1 MIHLND
7 ITYRLGPR
15 LLFDAASAALPD
27 GARVGFVGR
36 NGAGKTTLFRMIS
49 GELDPEGGAI
59 SVPKQMRLGRVEQEA
74 PGGPGTLIDF
84 VLEADKERA
93 ALLDEA
99 ETATDPTRIAD
110 IHTRLVD
117 IDAHA
122 APSRASS
129 ILAGLGFDFEAQN
142 RSLSEFSGGW
152 RMRVALAAV
161 LFSAPDLL
169 LLDEPTNYLDLEG
182 TLWLIDYLARY
193 PATIIVI
200 SHDRDLL
207 DAVADHILHLDQGK
221 LTVWRGNYTSFEKQR
236 RELQAVQLKHIKKE
250 EEQRKH
256 LQAFVDR
263 FRASATKAR
272 QAQSRI
278 KMLARMETTT
288 AIIDQD
294 VLPFNLPS
302 PEKPLAP
309 PIVAMEDAIVGY
321 GETPILKRLSLS
333 ISDDDR
339 IGLLGSNGN
348 GKSTFAKL
356 VAGRLQAM
364 QGKVRRSSK
373 MKVGFFAQHQVD
385 DLDARGTPYTHVAE
399 LMRDGTEA
407 KIRGRCAQMGFPNVK
422 ADTSI
427 SQLSG
432 GEKAR
437 LLMGLATFDGP
448 HLLILDEPTNHLDI
462 DSRAAL
468 IDALNTYAGAVILVS
483 HDRHLLEAC
492 ADRLWLVADGTVKPF
507 DGDMDDYR
515 RVVLAASSGGKVK
528 PDKKVDAEA
537 AALEKKPEVAKRR
550 DPGHLRRKLETVD
563 ARIKKFGELLE
574 RIDSALADPD
584 IFTKQNGR
592 AVTLG
597 AQRREVEK
605 ALDIAE
611 EEWLSLTS
619 ELDEIASA

>member
-1 MIHLND
+1 MGQGYFQDDTIVAIATAADVVSAIGIIRISGPCAIDVFLKLAKKTGDLGFFSSNELESHRFRRCLIVSSTGQILDDALFVWMKGPNSFTGEDVVELHLHGNPFNLKRILTAAIHAGARPALAGEFSFRAFRSGKIDLSQAEAIMD
-7 ITYRLGPR
+7 IVAGHTPQGI
-15 LLFDAASAALPD
+15 D
-27 GARVGFVGR
+27 GALNSLLGSTKGMVDSLK
-36 NGAGKTTLFRMIS
+36 AELLHLLAMI
-49 GELDPEGGAI
+49 E
-59 SVPKQMRLGRVEQEA
+59 
-74 PGGPGTLIDF
+74 
-84 VLEADKERA
+84 
-93 ALLDEA
+93 
-99 ETATDPTRIAD
+99 
-110 IHTRLVD
+110 VD
-117 IDAHA
+117 ID
-122 APSRASS
+122 
-129 ILAGLGFDFEAQN
+129 F
-142 RSLSEFSGGW
+142 
-152 RMRVALAAV
+152 
-161 LFSAPDLL
+161 
-169 LLDEPTNYLDLEG
+169 
-182 TLWLIDYLARY
+182 
-193 PATIIVI
+193 
-200 SHDRDLL
+200 
-207 DAVADHILHLDQGK
+207 
-221 LTVWRGNYTSFEKQR
+221 
-236 RELQAVQLKHIKKE
+236 
-250 EEQRKH
+250 
-256 LQAFVDR
+256 
-263 FRASATKAR
+263 
-272 QAQSRI
+272 
-278 KMLARMETTT
+278 
-288 AIIDQD
+288 
-294 VLPFNLPS
+294 
-302 PEKPLAP
+302 
-309 PIVAMEDAIVGY
+309 
-321 GETPILKRLSLS
+321 
-333 ISDDDR
+333 SDDDR